1 MDEDQ
6 PVENKTP
13 LMEENE
19 VLRYFQDHF
28 TTNPKKLKKLALR
41 MHPKVSPFIRRGI
54 IYNILQAPDPVAYL
68 RKCFVDMDAYTVI
81 IKDLIEDGNHGMIIM
96 GDVIHGI
103 ELETTITTDWLKNGA
118 SRWEPDQEIEIQ
130 HAVVK
135 AFVTKNQIAHFHG
148 KVVLFPAFGF
158 SGMPRE
164 IEAKL

>member
-1 MDEDQ
+1 MDETQ
-6 PVENKTP
+6 PEVNKTP

-28 TTNPKKLKKLALR
+28 TTNPKKLKKLACRL
-41 MHPKVSPFIRRGI
+41 HPKVSPFIRRGI
-54 IYNILQAPDPVAYL
+54 IYNILQATDPVAYL
-68 RKCFVDMDAYTVI
+68 RKCFVDMEAYTVI
-81 IKDLIEDGNHGMIIM
+81 IKDLIEDGNHGMIII
-96 GDVIHGI
+96 GDEIHGI
-103 ELETTITTDWLKNGA
+103 EIETTIRTDWLKTGA
-118 SRWEPDQEIEIQ
+118 TRWEAEQEIEIQ